1 MFKIYFVWVTVKIA
15 LDKPFSMRGHASGSL
30 KNLLSFIVP
39 RFQKLAGNSVDLD
52 ETAYNDLPHLDL

>member
-1 MFKIYFVWVTVKIA
+1 MVKIA
-15 LDKPFSMRGHASGSL
+15 LDKPFSMRCHASESL
-30 KNLLSFIVP
+30 KNLLSFIVL